1 MKESLK
7 WFLGLGIVFLVVL
20 FIVLSFTSNMA
31 DAMKRES
38 YVVLKHNVE
47 GDELVTFKSRPV
59 MNANPDYFF
68 MKEDNVLIHPK
79 QKELEKTLEVMIHK
93 DGKKET
99 VRFKH
104 LEIIPEDVEEMIVSF
119 DPKDDSKSVDG
130 TLYIPSSEAI
140 YK

>member
-47 GDELVTFKSRPV
+47 GDELVTFRSRPV

-68 MKEDNVLIHPK
+68 MKEDEVLIHPK
-79 QKELEKTLEVMIHK
+79 EKELEKTLELMIEK
-93 DGKKET
+93 DGKEET
-99 VRFKH
+99 IRFKS
-104 LEIIPEDVEEMIVSF
+104 LMIVPEDVQNMVVSF
-119 DPKDDSKSVDG
+119 DPSDDLKAVDG
-130 TLYIPSSEAI
+130 ILYIPSSEAI

>member
-7 WFLGLGIVFLVVL
+7 WFLGIGIVFLVVL
-20 FIVLSFTSNMA
+20 FILLSFTSNMA

-47 GDELVTFKSRPV
+47 GDELVTFRSRPV

-68 MKEDNVLIHPK
+68 MKEDEVLIHPK
-79 QKELEKTLEVMIHK
+79 EKELENTLELMIEK

-119 DPKDDSKSVDG
+119 DPKDDSKAVDG
-130 TLYIPSSEAI
+130 TLYIPSSEVI

>member
-47 GDELVTFKSRPV
+47 GDELVTFKSHSV

-68 MKEDNVLIHPK
+68 MKEDEVLIHPK
-79 QKELEKTLEVMIHK
+79 ANELEKTLEVMINK

-99 VRFKH
+99 VRFKT
-104 LEIIPEDVEEMIVSF
+104 LKIVAEDVEEMIVSF
-119 DPKDDSKSVDG
+119 DPKDDVKAVDG
-130 TLYIPSSEAI
+130 ILYIPSEDAI
-140 YK
+140 YE